1 MGTASETMDEGCF
14 LAGFLWLLSYFTY
27 IVQTHTPR
35 DSSIPVGW
43 ALLHQLAIWKM
54 PHSHAHGPVPDRAD
68 SSIEV
73 PSSQVIAQSPIHQ
86 HNSLIVTLPDFRDW
100 ERNVSCFKAT
110 QFMLFFSNSQRWFWK
125 QVTERF
131 LYPNI
136 KPLHQRSQPIKPSQ
150 IKN

>member
-1 MGTASETMDEGCF
+1 M
-14 LAGFLWLLSYFTY
+14 
-27 IVQTHTPR
+27 PR
-35 DSSIPVGW
+35 DSSTPVGW

-68 SSIEV
+68 SSVEV

-110 QFMLFFSNSQRWFWK
+110 QFMLFFSNSQR
-125 QVTERF
+125 
-131 LYPNI
+131 
-136 KPLHQRSQPIKPSQ
+136 
-150 IKN
+150 